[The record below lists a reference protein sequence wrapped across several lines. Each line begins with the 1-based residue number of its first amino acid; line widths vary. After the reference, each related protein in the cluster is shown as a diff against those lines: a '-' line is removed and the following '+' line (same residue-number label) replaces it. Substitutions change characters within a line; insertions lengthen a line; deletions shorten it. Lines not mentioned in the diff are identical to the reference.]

1 MRQKKPVSWVVYET
15 PATAKMAAMQ
25 VVCEE
30 GEWARLPA
38 DAGYRLV
45 RSGIPTEAEADRIAR
60 DGTAGLARSPK
71 AYR

>member
-1 MRQKKPVSWVVYET
+1 MRQTKPVSWVVYET

-25 VVCEE
+25 VVCEDA
-30 GEWARLPA
+30 EWAKLRA

-45 RSGIPTEAEADRIAR
+45 KAGIPSEAEADRIAR
-60 DGTAGLARSPK
+60 DATAGLARSPR